1 MRVSLQKSA
10 LQSGQT
16 LLISGSKSESN
27 RLLVLQ
33 KLFPQLMIENL
44 ADADDV
50 VAMIQGLNAKDQ
62 LVNIHHAGTAMRFLT
77 AYFALCQE
85 KKMVLEG
92 SERMHNRPIGVLVE
106 ALRSLGA
113 KIEYVDKEGY
123 PPLSIEGIHAEG
135 GAVSLPATISSQ
147 YITALLLVGS
157 SLEKGLT
164 VHLLGEITSR
174 PYIGMTL
181 SLLNSL
187 GVSTTFKEQTITV
200 HPPLKLKQTHF
211 TVEADWSS
219 ASYFY
224 SLVALSPIG
233 TALRLGKYKCVSL
246 QGDAALAAIYEKLG
260 VQTIF
265 ETNDFIQLIKKE
277 TPQKAFISDFS
288 HTPDLAQTVVVTCFG
303 LGISCQIHG
312 LHTLKI
318 KETDRLVAL
327 QNELKKLGGD
337 LEITVDAFL
346 LSTSKTDRQ
355 STDKQTTIGIDTYQ
369 DHRMAMAFA
378 PLVLQMDLLIEEAE
392 VVSKSYPKFWN
403 DLRKLGI
410 QAIESV

>member
-1 MRVSLQKSA
+1 MRVFLQKSA

-16 LLISGSKSESN
+16 VLISGSKSESN

-33 KLFPQLMIENL
+33 KLFPELTVENL
-44 ADADDV
+44 SDADDV
-50 VAMIQGLNAKDQ
+50 VAMIQGLNAKNQ

-85 KKMVLEG
+85 QKIVLAG

-106 ALRSLGA
+106 ALRALGA
-113 KIEYVDKEGY
+113 KIEYKGKEGY
-123 PPLSIEGIHAEG
+123 PPLAIEGIHAEG
-135 GAVSLPATISSQ
+135 GEVSIAATISSQ

-157 SLEKGLT
+157 YLKKGLT
-164 VHLLGEITSR
+164 IHLLGEITSR
-174 PYIGMTL
+174 PYIEMTL
-181 SLLNSL
+181 SLLNSV
-187 GVSTTFKEQTITV
+187 GVSTVFHKQTLTV
-200 HPPLKLKQTHF
+200 HPLRKLEQTHF

-219 ASYFY
+219 ASYYY

-233 TALRLGKYKCVSL
+233 TTLRLGKYKSHSL
-246 QGDAALAAIYEKLG
+246 QGDAALVSIYEKLG

-265 ETNDFIQLIKKE
+265 ETDDFIQLIKKE
-277 TPQKAFISDFS
+277 TPQKPFVSDFS
-288 HTPDLAQTVVVTCFG
+288 NTPDLAQTVVVTCFG
-303 LGISCQIHG
+303 LGLACQIQG

-327 QNELKKLGGD
+327 QNELKKVGGH
-337 LEITVDAFL
+337 LEITADAFL
-346 LSTSKTDRQ
+346 LSASKVHRQ
-355 STDKQTTIGIDTYQ
+355 TTDKQTTRLIDTYQ

-392 VVSKSYPKFWN
+392 VVSKSYPKFWK
-403 DLRKLGI
+403 DLRELGI
-410 QAIESV
+410 LALESQ